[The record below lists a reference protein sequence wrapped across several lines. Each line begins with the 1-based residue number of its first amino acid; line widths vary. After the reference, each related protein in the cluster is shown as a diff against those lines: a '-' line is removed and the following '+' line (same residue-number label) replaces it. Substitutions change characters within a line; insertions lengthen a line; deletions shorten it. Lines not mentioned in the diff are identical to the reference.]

1 MNEAPIF
8 LLDQLYL
15 GVLYLYQTRG
25 SSRLDRP
32 AVSIVLP
39 GMCYRASDF
48 SEAAVTMDFTMLVT
62 DHGSCIASK

>member
-15 GVLYLYQTRG
+15 VLYQTRG

-48 SEAAVTMDFTMLVT
+48 SEAAVLVTMDFTMLVT